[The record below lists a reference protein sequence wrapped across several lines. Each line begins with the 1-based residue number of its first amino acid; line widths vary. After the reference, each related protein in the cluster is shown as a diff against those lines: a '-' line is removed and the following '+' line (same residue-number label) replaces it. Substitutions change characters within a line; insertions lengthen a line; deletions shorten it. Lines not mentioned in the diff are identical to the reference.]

1 MKKKEFVVNGTYVFL
16 INVIITLFLLTSD
29 DINYVYYIVAII
41 SNIIA
46 IGFNAIIIKTNTQK
60 AFNIIALILN
70 IIVIAIVTYY
80 LLKYINV
87 I

>member
-46 IGFNAIIIKTNTQK
+46 IGFTAIIIKTNTQK

-70 IIVIAIVTYY
+70 IIVVAIVTYY